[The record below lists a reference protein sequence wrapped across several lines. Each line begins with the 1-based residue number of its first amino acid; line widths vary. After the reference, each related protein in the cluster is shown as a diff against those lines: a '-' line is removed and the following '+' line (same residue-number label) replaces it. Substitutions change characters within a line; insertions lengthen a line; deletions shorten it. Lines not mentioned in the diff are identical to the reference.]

1 MIWVNYLKQEKRKY
15 LVNKAEITKIR
26 LLCLLLTAFTL
37 IASCD
42 NNPASM
48 EPGLIVF
55 NADIRTVDQNQIRA
69 EAFAIKDGR
78 FVAVGNNEEVLDL
91 KGATTESINANGATI
106 VPGFIDS
113 HTHLSSGSKI
123 VTGINLTGIR
133 EKSVWLEMIAER
145 VKTMEPGEWLLGGR
159 WDYTFENKGLPTR
172 WELDNVSPNNPVALS
187 DIDGHSMWVNSL
199 AIEKANIRANSEV
212 PLGGQILVNESS
224 GEPNGILLEGA
235 MQLIWDAPTYVRDSD
250 LSRDQIEQV
259 LDYAN
264 SFGITSVH
272 DMSSRI
278 ELDKYKDLAINKK
291 LYVRVF
297 WGEHSKFSQEDDNTN
312 NEKRINQLIREYKFH
327 DQDRGPLI
335 EYGFIKYVIDGV
347 LSTHTAALIDPYSD
361 RPEIVGEPFY
371 IQGEIN
377 RLVNRANSLGMPV
390 AIHAIGDRGV
400 KMALNAFEYS
410 GNTSLANRIEHIEI
424 IEPSDIDR
432 FKKLN
437 VTASMQPNHGTG
449 VIGKYITPRVGL
461 EREKYAY
468 VWNDFL
474 RSEVRLALS
483 SDFATSPFSPL
494 VQLAD
499 AVFRESPSGLYEGPW
514 YPRQALSF
522 EQALYAYTQVGAD
535 LAGWGDQIGSISVG
549 KWADFVVLDGALND
563 PVGRELKQR
572 TVMGTYLAG
581 RKVFSADD

>member
-1 MIWVNYLKQEKRKY
+1 MNQEKRKF
-15 LVNKAEITKIR
+15 LVNKAKISKLR
-26 LLCLLLTAFTL
+26 LLFVLLIAFTL

-42 NNPASM
+42 NNPPSM
-48 EPGLIVF
+48 EPELIVF
-55 NADIRTVDQNQIRA
+55 NADIRTVDQNQNRA

-78 FVAVGNNEEVLDL
+78 FVAVGNNEDVLDL
-91 KGATTESINANGATI
+91 KGTTTESINANGATI

-172 WELDNVSPNNPVALS
+172 WELDNVSPNNPIALS

-235 MQLIWDAPTYVRDSD
+235 MQLIWDAPTYIRDSD
-250 LSRDQIEQV
+250 LSRDKIEQV

-264 SFGITSVH
+264 SFGITGVH

-278 ELDKYKDLAINKK
+278 ELEKYKDLAINKK
-291 LYVRVF
+291 LFLRVF
-297 WGEHSKFSQEDDNTN
+297 WGEMSKFTQEDDNTN
-312 NEKRINQLIREYKFH
+312 NQKLINQLIREYKFH
-327 DQDRGPLI
+327 DQDVGPLI

-377 RLVNRANSLGMPV
+377 RLVKRANSLGMPV

-514 YPRQALSF
+514 YPQQALSF
-522 EQALYAYTQVGAD
+522 EQEFYAYTQVGAD
-535 LAGWGDQIGSISVG
+535 LAGWGEQIGSISVG

-572 TVMGTYLAG
+572 SVAATYLAG

>member
-1 MIWVNYLKQEKRKY
+1 MIWVDLMNQEKRKF
-15 LVNKAEITKIR
+15 LVNKAKISKLR
-26 LLCLLLTAFTL
+26 LLFVLLIAFTL

-42 NNPASM
+42 NNPPSM
-48 EPGLIVF
+48 EPELIVF
-55 NADIRTVDQNQIRA
+55 NADIRTVDQNQNRA

-78 FVAVGNNEEVLDL
+78 FVAVGNNEDVLDL
-91 KGATTESINANGATI
+91 KGTTTESINANGATI

-133 EKSVWLEMIAER
+133 EKSVWLKMIAER

-172 WELDNVSPNNPVALS
+172 WELDNVSPNNPIALS

-235 MQLIWDAPTYVRDSD
+235 MQLIWDAPTYIRDSD
-250 LSRDQIEQV
+250 LSRDKIEQV

-264 SFGITSVH
+264 SFGITGVH

-278 ELDKYKDLAINKK
+278 ELEKYKDLAINKK
-291 LYVRVF
+291 LFLRVF
-297 WGEHSKFSQEDDNTN
+297 WGEMSKFTQEDDNTN
-312 NEKRINQLIREYKFH
+312 NQKLINQLIREYKFH
-327 DQDRGPLI
+327 DQDVGPLI

-377 RLVNRANSLGMPV
+377 RLVKRANSLGMPV

-514 YPRQALSF
+514 YPQQALSF

-572 TVMGTYLAG
+572 TVMATYLAG

>member
-1 MIWVNYLKQEKRKY
+1 MNQEKRKY
-15 LVNKAEITKIR
+15 LVNKAEITKLRR
-26 LLCLLLTAFTL
+26 LFLLLTAFTL

-42 NNPASM
+42 NNPPSM
-48 EPGLIVF
+48 EPELIVF
-55 NADIRTVDQNQIRA
+55 NADIRTVDKNQNRA
-69 EAFAIKDGR
+69 EAFAIKHGR

-145 VKTMEPGEWLLGGR
+145 VKTMDPGEWLLGGR

-172 WELDNVSPNNPVALS
+172 WELDKVSPNNPVALS

-312 NEKRINQLIREYKFH
+312 NEKIINQLISEYKFH

-377 RLVNRANSLGMPV
+377 RLVKRANNLGMPV

-514 YPRQALSF
+514 YPQQALSF

-572 TVMGTYLAG
+572 TVATTYFAG

>member
-1 MIWVNYLKQEKRKY
+1 MNQEKRKC
-15 LVNKAEITKIR
+15 LVNKTEIKKLW
-26 LLCLLLTAFTL
+26 LLFLLLTAFSL

-42 NNPASM
+42 NNPPSM
-48 EPGLIVF
+48 EPELIVF
-55 NADIRTVDQNQIRA
+55 NADIRTVDQNQNRA
-69 EAFAIKDGR
+69 EAFAIRGGR

-91 KGATTESINANGATI
+91 KGATTESINVNGATI

-123 VTGINLTGIR
+123 VTGINLTGVR

-172 WELDNVSPNNPVALS
+172 WELDEVSPNNPIALS

-199 AIEKANIRANSEV
+199 AIEKANIRADSEV
-212 PLGGQILVNESS
+212 PLGGQVLVNESS
-224 GEPNGILLEGA
+224 GEPSGILLEGA
-235 MQLIWDAPTYVRDSD
+235 MQLIWDAPTYIRDSD

-312 NEKRINQLIREYKFH
+312 SEKLINQLIREYKFH

>member
-1 MIWVNYLKQEKRKY
+1 MQFIF
-15 LVNKAEITKIR
+15 
-26 LLCLLLTAFTL
+26 LLTSIFSSL
-37 IASCD
+37 LFAS
-42 NNPASM
+42 P
-48 EPGLIVF
+48 ELIVM
-55 NADIRTVDQNQIRA
+55 NADIRTADPIRMRA
-69 EAFAIKDGR
+69 SAFAIEAGK
-78 FVAVGNNEEVLDL
+78 FIAVGTNEEISKLIEPNTRVLDAEGKSVL
-91 KGATTESINANGATI
+91 
-106 VPGFIDS
+106 PGFIDS
-113 HTHLSSGSKI
+113 HTHLSSGAKI

-133 EKSVWLEMIAER
+133 EKSVWLDMIKKR

-159 WDYTFENKGLPTR
+159 WDHTFENKGLPTR

-199 AIEKANIRANSEV
+199 AIEKANLKADSEV
-212 PLGGQILVNESS
+212 PMGGQILLDES
-224 GEPNGILLEGA
+224 GVPNGILLEGA
-235 MQLIWDAPTYVRDSD
+235 MEIIWDAPTYIRDSD
-250 LSRDQIEQV
+250 LAREKIEQV

-272 DMSSRI
+272 DMSSRG
-278 ELDKYKDLAINKK
+278 ELDKYKDLALNKK

-297 WGEHSKFSQEDDNTN
+297 WGQHSKFSQEADSTN
-312 NEKRINQLIREYKFH
+312 DQNEIKQLLKQYKVH
-327 DQDRGPLI
+327 DQDYGPMI

-361 RPEIVGEPFY
+361 RPEIIGEPFY

-377 RLVNRANSLGMPV
+377 RLVKRANALGMPV

-400 KMALNAFEYS
+400 KMALNAFEHS

-424 IEPSDIDR
+424 IEPQDVER
-432 FKKLN
+432 FKRLG

-449 VIGKYITPRVGL
+449 VIGKYITARVGI
-461 EREKYAY
+461 EREKFTY

-474 RSEVRLALS
+474 KSKVRLALS

-499 AVFRESPSGLYEGPW
+499 AVFRESPTGLYDGSW
-514 YPRQALSF
+514 YPEQALSF
-522 EQALYAYTQVGAD
+522 EDALYAYTQVGAD

-549 KWADFVVLDGALND
+549 KYADFVILDQTLSN
-563 PVGRELKQR
+563 PVGRELKAT
-572 TVMGTYLAG
+572 TVAKTYFAG
-581 RKVFSADD
+581 QLVFSKN

>member
-15 LVNKAEITKIR
+15 LVNKAEITKLR
-26 LLCLLLTAFTL
+26 FLFLLLIAFGL

-48 EPGLIVF
+48 DPELIVF
-55 NADIRTVDQNQIRA
+55 NADIRTVDQSQNRA

-78 FVAVGNNEEVLDL
+78 FVAVGNNDEVLEL

-159 WDYTFENKGLPTR
+159 WDHTFENKGLPTR
-172 WELDNVSPNNPVALS
+172 WELDNVAPNNPVALS

-199 AIEKANIRANSEV
+199 AIEKAKIKADSEV
-212 PLGGQILVNESS
+212 PLGGQILLDQS
-224 GEPNGILLEGA
+224 GVPNGILLEGA
-235 MQLIWDAPTYVRDSD
+235 MELIWDAPTYIRDSD
-250 LSRDQIEQV
+250 RARNEIEQV
-259 LDYAN
+259 IDYAN
-264 SFGITSVH
+264 SLGITSVH

-278 ELDKYKDLAINKK
+278 ELDKYKNLALNEK
-291 LYVRVF
+291 LYLRVF
-297 WGEHSKFSQEDDNTN
+297 WGEHSKFSQENDSTN
-312 NEKRINQLIREYKFH
+312 NSDLIKQLINEYKINN
-327 DQDRGPLI
+327 DQQGPLI
-335 EYGFIKYVIDGV
+335 EYGFTKYVIDGV

-361 RPEIVGEPFY
+361 RPEIIGEPFY

-377 RLVNRANSLGMPV
+377 RLVKRANNLGMPV

-410 GNTSLANRIEHIEI
+410 GNTSLANRIEHVEI
-424 IEPSDIDR
+424 IDPKDVER
-432 FKKLN
+432 FQKLK

-449 VIGKYITPRVGL
+449 VIGKYITPRVGE
-461 EREKYAY
+461 EREEFAY
-468 VWNDFL
+468 IWNDFL
-474 RSEVRLALS
+474 KSGVRLALS

-494 VQLAD
+494 VQLYD
-499 AVFRESPSGLYEGPW
+499 AVFRESPSGLYDGPW
-514 YPRQALSF
+514 YPEQALSF
-522 EQALYAYTQVGAD
+522 DDALYAYTQVGAE
-535 LAGWGDQIGSISVG
+535 LSGWEDQIGSISVG
-549 KWADFVVLDGALND
+549 KYADFVILDQTLSN
-563 PVGRELKQR
+563 PVGRELKS
-572 TVMGTYLAG
+572 TNVAKTYFAG
-581 RKVFSADD
+581 KLVFTKN

>member
-1 MIWVNYLKQEKRKY
+1 MNQEKRKY
-15 LVNKAEITKIR
+15 LVNKAEITKLRR
-26 LLCLLLTAFTL
+26 LFLLLTAFTL

-42 NNPASM
+42 NNPPSM
-48 EPGLIVF
+48 EPELIVF
-55 NADIRTVDQNQIRA
+55 NADIRTVDKNQNRA
-69 EAFAIKDGR
+69 EAFAIKHGR

-235 MQLIWDAPTYVRDSD
+235 MQLIWDAPTYIRDSD
-250 LSRDQIEQV
+250 LSRDKIEQV

-264 SFGITSVH
+264 SFGITGVH

-312 NEKRINQLIREYKFH
+312 NEKIINQLISEYKFH

-377 RLVNRANSLGMPV
+377 RLVKRANSLGMPV

-483 SDFATSPFSPL
+483 SDFSTSPFSPL

-514 YPRQALSF
+514 YPQQALSF

-572 TVMGTYLAG
+572 SVAATYLAG

>member
-1 MIWVNYLKQEKRKY
+1 MIWVDYMKQEKRKY
-15 LVNKAEITKIR
+15 LVNKAEITKLR
-26 LLCLLLTAFTL
+26 LLFLLLTAFSL
-37 IASCD
+37 IAACD
-42 NNPASM
+42 NNLPSM
-48 EPGLIVF
+48 EPELIVF
-55 NADIRTVDQNQIRA
+55 NADIRTVDQTQNRA

-78 FVAVGNNEEVLDL
+78 FVAVGNNEEVLEL
-91 KGATTESINANGATI
+91 KGATTESINANGASI

-172 WELDNVSPNNPVALS
+172 WELDKVSPNNPVALS

-199 AIEKANIRANSEV
+199 AIEKANIRADSEV
-212 PLGGQILVNESS
+212 PLGGQILVNGSS

-235 MQLIWDAPTYVRDSD
+235 MELIWDAPTYVRDSD
-250 LSRDQIEQV
+250 RASNKIDQVI
-259 LDYAN
+259 DYAN

-278 ELDKYKDLAINKK
+278 ELDKYKELALNKK
-291 LYVRVF
+291 LYLRVF
-297 WGEHSKFSQEDDNTN
+297 WGEHSKFSQEDDSTN
-312 NEKRINQLIREYKFH
+312 NAKRINQLIREYEFH

-377 RLVNRANSLGMPV
+377 RLVKRANSLGMPV

-424 IEPSDIDR
+424 IESSDIDR

-449 VIGKYITPRVGL
+449 VIGKYITPRVGV

-483 SDFATSPFSPL
+483 SDFSTSPFSPL
-494 VQLAD
+494 IQLAD
-499 AVFRESPSGLYEGPW
+499 AVFRESPTGLYEGPW

-572 TVMGTYLAG
+572 KVATTYFAG

>member
-1 MIWVNYLKQEKRKY
+1 MNQEKRKF
-15 LVNKAEITKIR
+15 LVNKAKISKLR
-26 LLCLLLTAFTL
+26 LLFVLLIAFTL

-42 NNPASM
+42 NNPPSM
-48 EPGLIVF
+48 EPELIVF
-55 NADIRTVDQNQIRA
+55 NADIRTVDQNQNRA

-78 FVAVGNNEEVLDL
+78 FVAVGNNEDVLDL
-91 KGATTESINANGATI
+91 KGTTTESINANGATI

-172 WELDNVSPNNPVALS
+172 WELDNVSPNNPIALS

-235 MQLIWDAPTYVRDSD
+235 MQLIWDAPTYIRDSD
-250 LSRDQIEQV
+250 LSRDKIEQV

-264 SFGITSVH
+264 SFGITGVH

-278 ELDKYKDLAINKK
+278 ELEKYKDLAINKK
-291 LYVRVF
+291 LFVRVF

-312 NEKRINQLIREYKFH
+312 NQKLINQLIREYKFH
-327 DQDRGPLI
+327 DQDVGPLI

-377 RLVNRANSLGMPV
+377 RLVKRANSLGMPV

-514 YPRQALSF
+514 YPQQALSF

-572 TVMGTYLAG
+572 SVAATYLAG
-581 RKVFSADD
+581 RKVFLADD

>member
-1 MIWVNYLKQEKRKY
+1 MNQEKRKC
-15 LVNKAEITKIR
+15 LVNKVEIKKLR
-26 LLCLLLTAFTL
+26 LLFLLLTAFSL

-42 NNPASM
+42 NNPPSM
-48 EPGLIVF
+48 EPELIVF
-55 NADIRTVDQNQIRA
+55 NADIRTVDQNQNRA
-69 EAFAIKDGR
+69 EAFAIKGGR

-123 VTGINLTGIR
+123 VTGINLTGVR

-172 WELDNVSPNNPVALS
+172 WELDNVSPNNPIALS

-235 MQLIWDAPTYVRDSD
+235 MQLIWDAPTYIRDSD
-250 LSRDQIEQV
+250 LSRDKIEQV

-264 SFGITSVH
+264 SFGITGVH

-278 ELDKYKDLAINKK
+278 ELEKYKDLAINKK
-291 LYVRVF
+291 LFLRVF
-297 WGEHSKFSQEDDNTN
+297 WGEMSKFTQEDDNTN
-312 NEKRINQLIREYKFH
+312 NQKLINQLIREYKFH
-327 DQDRGPLI
+327 DQDVGPLI

-514 YPRQALSF
+514 YPQQALSF

>member
-1 MIWVNYLKQEKRKY
+1 MNQEKRKY
-15 LVNKAEITKIR
+15 LVNKAEITKLR
-26 LLCLLLTAFTL
+26 FLFLLLIAFGL

-42 NNPASM
+42 NNSPSM
-48 EPGLIVF
+48 DPELIVF
-55 NADIRTVDQNQIRA
+55 NADIRTVDQSQNRA

-78 FVAVGNNEEVLDL
+78 FVAVGNNDEVLEL

-172 WELDNVSPNNPVALS
+172 WELDKVSPNNPVALS

-199 AIEKANIRANSEV
+199 AIEKANIRADSEV
-212 PLGGQILVNESS
+212 PLGGQILVNEST

-235 MQLIWDAPTYVRDSD
+235 MELIWDAPTYVRDSD
-250 LSRDQIEQV
+250 RASNKIDQVI
-259 LDYAN
+259 DYAN

-278 ELDKYKDLAINKK
+278 ELDKYKELALNKK
-291 LYVRVF
+291 LYLRVF
-297 WGEHSKFSQEDDNTN
+297 WGEHSKFSQEDDSTN
-312 NEKRINQLIREYKFH
+312 NAKRINQLIREYEFH

-377 RLVNRANSLGMPV
+377 RLVKRANSLGMPV

-449 VIGKYITPRVGL
+449 VIGKYITPRVGV

-514 YPRQALSF
+514 YPQQALSF

-572 TVMGTYLAG
+572 KVATTYFAG

>member
-1 MIWVNYLKQEKRKY
+1 MILVDYMKQEKRKY
-15 LVNKAEITKIR
+15 LVNKAEITKLR
-26 LLCLLLTAFTL
+26 LLFLLLIAFTL
-37 IASCD
+37 IASC
-42 NNPASM
+42 NTYPPSM
-48 EPGLIVF
+48 EPELIVF

-91 KGATTESINANGATI
+91 KAATTESINANGATI

-123 VTGINLTGIR
+123 VTGINLTGVR

-278 ELDKYKDLAINKK
+278 ELDKYKDLASNQK
-291 LYVRVF
+291 LYVRIF
-297 WGEHSKFSQEDDNTN
+297 WGEHSKFSQEEDSTN
-312 NEKRINQLIREYKFH
+312 NAKRINQLISDYKFH
-327 DQDRGPLI
+327 DQGRGPLI

-377 RLVNRANSLGMPV
+377 RLVKRANNLGLPV

-410 GNTSLANRIEHIEI
+410 GNASLANRIEHIEI

-449 VIGKYITPRVGL
+449 VIGKYITPRVGV

-483 SDFATSPFSPL
+483 SDFSTSPFSPL

-514 YPRQALSF
+514 YPQQALTF

-572 TVMGTYLAG
+572 KVATTYFAG

>member
-1 MIWVNYLKQEKRKY
+1 MNQEKRKC
-15 LVNKAEITKIR
+15 LVNKVEIKKLR
-26 LLCLLLTAFTL
+26 LLFLLLTAFSL

-42 NNPASM
+42 NNPPSM
-48 EPGLIVF
+48 EPELIVF
-55 NADIRTVDQNQIRA
+55 NADIRTVDQNQNRA
-69 EAFAIKDGR
+69 EAFAIKGGR

-123 VTGINLTGIR
+123 VTGINLTGVR

-199 AIEKANIRANSEV
+199 AIEKANIRADSEV

-278 ELDKYKDLAINKK
+278 ELDKYKDLASNQK

-377 RLVNRANSLGMPV
+377 RLVKRANSLGMPV